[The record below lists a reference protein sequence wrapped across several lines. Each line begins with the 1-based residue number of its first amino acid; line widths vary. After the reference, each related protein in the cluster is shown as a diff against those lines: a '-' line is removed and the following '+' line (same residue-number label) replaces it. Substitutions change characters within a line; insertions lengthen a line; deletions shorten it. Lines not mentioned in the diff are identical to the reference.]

1 MAGTRKGAV
10 VAVGLVLAAAQPGH
24 AQQRSAVGDL
34 LGNLFGTAPST
45 SPAQAVLM
53 PDFRQTLVSNFG
65 QRNVS
70 AQDMQTAIGML
81 AQSLATGQPL
91 YNANP
96 QGVRIG
102 TTVGALTGN
111 GCRNAAIELRRAG
124 NTGQADIRANTVACW
139 TGQAWMTQGGGM
151 TGQLPSP
158 GMAQAPASAFR
169 PVQQAQQPQPG
180 RGVTVSDQVD
190 ELRTMRV
197 RTPLREMPDQASR
210 SLGNLIEN
218 SKVSMTGHVAG
229 MPGWVRI
236 STNGKVGY
244 TLEGYLNPLD
254 QQQAAQQPPAA
265 PARPFTP
272 TPPTASA
279 EVLPPPPWPVL
290 EQVPPVAVPAPVQ
303 QIQQAVPPPIP
314 APAPVTVPAPVQAI
328 PVPVQQVIAPAA
340 PLAPVQAPAPAP
352 VAVEAPR
359 APVVAQAPQEAPRT
373 AQAAPAAPAA
383 AASPAAPPA
392 PPAPPPRRRVDS
404 AL

>member
-1 MAGTRKGAV
+1 MAVTRKGAV
-10 VAVGLVLAAAQPGH
+10 VAVGLVLATAQPGH
-24 AQQRSAVGDL
+24 AQQRSAVGDF
-34 LGNLFGTAPST
+34 LGGLFGTAPSR
-45 SPAQAVLM
+45 SPPQAVLM
-53 PDFRQTLVSNFG
+53 PDFRQTLMSNFG

-96 QGVRIG
+96 QGVRIS
-102 TTVGALTGN
+102 TTVGAPTGN

-124 NTGQADIRANTVACW
+124 NTGQADVRANTVACW

-158 GMAQAPASAFR
+158 SMAQAPVPAFR
-169 PVQQAQQPQPG
+169 PVQQQAQQPQPG
-180 RGVTVSDQVD
+180 RGGVTVSDQVD

-197 RTPLREMPDQASR
+197 RTPLREMPDQASH

-236 STNGKVGY
+236 NTSGKVGY
-244 TLEGYLNPLD
+244 TLEANLNPLD

-265 PARPFTP
+265 PARPFTS
-272 TPPTASA
+272 TPPAA
-279 EVLPPPPWPVL
+279 EVMPPPPWPVL

-303 QIQQAVPPPIP
+303 
-314 APAPVTVPAPVQAI
+314 TVPEPLQR
-328 PVPVQQVIAPAA
+328 VIAPAA
-340 PLAPVQAPAPAP
+340 PPAPVQAPAPAP

-359 APVVAQAPQEAPRT
+359 APVVAQTPQEAPRT
-373 AQAAPAAPAA
+373 AQAVPAAPTA